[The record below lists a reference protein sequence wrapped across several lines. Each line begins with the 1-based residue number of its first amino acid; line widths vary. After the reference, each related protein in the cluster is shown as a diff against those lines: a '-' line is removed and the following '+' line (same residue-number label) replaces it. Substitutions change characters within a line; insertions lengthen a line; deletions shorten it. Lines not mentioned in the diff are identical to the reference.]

1 MFTTPYNDRIR
12 QMVLA
17 IDANYANH
25 LDSIDSGDA
34 YNERETNLR
43 NGNGAYGRN
52 HNMGFSHQRP
62 LTRNQELTS
71 STLMPLPSGVRSGA
85 FQTPN
90 VVLQSYHTGGEQYS
104 RGTGAY
110 GGAMSAG
117 AKMYKKRSVS
127 PMEEMEDDE
136 EGMFGSGQIMG
147 NITEKDAK
155 NLIVEHLRRETG
167 YKKATAKKIIN
178 AAEKHL
184 KKTRP
189 DLIGKGRGKLTG
201 SGFFSS
207 IWHGVKHAA
216 SSTFNGVKSAA
227 KYVGTK
233 VIEPVAS
240 EVNQLGVKAANDILD
255 TTSHAANTAIDT
267 TANVTNIAAQT
278 ASNIAPQVAQI
289 VAENPELLLAAGK
302 PRGRGRPR
310 KNGGAYAMGL
320 IMPSKAQEAAST
332 ALKGAMK
339 GAGFL
344 SSFGNLALSGAK
356 SIAKSAAQKAVGVAA
371 DKLKSTITSKLGNNA
386 ISGLLTSGIDKYKG
400 NVSDAVVS
408 KIGKGKRGN
417 PKAKE
422 RGAKI
427 SAIMKQHKVSLGEAS
442 KILKQM
448 EGGAMTGGAMT
459 GGAMTGGAMT
469 GGAMTGGVNFLKH
482 NPFSYL

>member
-1 MFTTPYNDRIR
+1 
-12 QMVLA
+12 MVLA

-34 YNERETNLR
+34 YNERETALR
-43 NGNGAYGRN
+43 NRNGAYGRN
-52 HNMGFSHQRP
+52 HYMGFSHERP

-90 VVLQSYHTGGEQYS
+90 VVLQSYHTGGDQYS

-189 DLIGKGRGKLTG
+189 ELIGKGRGKLTG

-310 KNGGAYAMGL
+310 KGGAYALGL
-320 IMPSKAQEAAST
+320 NMPSKAQEAAFNAST

-339 GAGFL
+339 GAGFF
-344 SSFGNLALSGAK
+344 SSLGNVALSGAK

-459 GGAMTGGAMT
+459 GG
-469 GGAMTGGVNFLKH
+469 VNFLKH